1 MTLVSDEAPWR
12 AAPVDIARA
21 DRIEVTLDGRPLV
34 ARRGE
39 TVAAVL
45 AANGVTTFRSTGFDS
60 PRGLFC
66 GMGVCQDCLVEVD
79 GRANQRAC
87 MTKIDAPMAIRRQRI
102 DLPLGVPGGAVDATG
117 ALSADIAVIGGGAAG
132 LTAACVAAEAGASVL
147 VIDERPTPGG
157 QYFKQPTKVLD
168 PPDPGRDDRQF
179 AGGRR
184 LLDRARRAGVR
195 FIAGT
200 VWTAE
205 GPGLLRVLAG
215 QSETT
220 VSARRVIVA
229 TGAYERGLPVPGWT
243 LPGVVTTG
251 AAQTLLRSYRVLAGR
266 RVLIAGNG
274 PLNLQVALELA
285 GAGADVVAVVEAAA
299 KPGPWALGPIMRMT
313 ASAPDLAIQGAGYVR
328 RLDKLG
334 IPMLHGHVVERID
347 AAPGGLTV
355 SLRQTG
361 GERVVSV
368 HKAERVALGYGFQ
381 PANELLRLFGCRH
394 AFDAAHGQL
403 ATVRDAD
410 CRTSD
415 ETVFA
420 AGDCTGLGGAFAAIS
435 EGIIA
440 GAAAARDLGH
450 AGSKAAREG
459 LARARK
465 DLRRHRRFQQA
476 LWSLYAADLPLAP
489 CAPETVVCRCE
500 EVTLGEIDAA
510 LEGGDVGIGALK
522 RATRL
527 GMGRCQGRYCAPV
540 AAEILAR
547 RTGRPVAELSFF
559 APRGPLKPIPIGA
572 IATPAAEAEPEGA
585 P

>member
-1 MTLVSDEAPWR
+1 M
-12 AAPVDIARA
+12 
-21 DRIEVTLDGRPLV
+21 
-34 ARRGE
+34 
-39 TVAAVL
+39 
-45 AANGVTTFRSTGFDS
+45 
-60 PRGLFC
+60 
-66 GMGVCQDCLVEVD
+66 
-79 GRANQRAC
+79 
-87 MTKIDAPMAIRRQRI
+87 
-102 DLPLGVPGGAVDATG
+102 
-117 ALSADIAVIGGGAAG
+117 
-132 LTAACVAAEAGASVL
+132 
-147 VIDERPTPGG
+147 
-157 QYFKQPTKVLD
+157 
-168 PPDPGRDDRQF
+168 
-179 AGGRR
+179 
-184 LLDRARRAGVR
+184 
-195 FIAGT
+195 
-200 VWTAE
+200 
-205 GPGLLRVLAG
+205 
-215 QSETT
+215 
-220 VSARRVIVA
+220 
-229 TGAYERGLPVPGWT
+229 
-243 LPGVVTTG
+243 TTG

-394 AFDAAHGQL
+394 AF
-403 ATVRDAD
+403 
-410 CRTSD
+410 
-415 ETVFA
+415 E

>member
-1 MTLVSDEAPWR
+1 MTPPSDEAPWR
-12 AAPVDIARA
+12 AAPVDIARV
-21 DRIEVTLDGRPLV
+21 DRVEVTLDGEPLV

-45 AANGVTTFRSTGFDS
+45 AAHGVTTFRETGFDS

-66 GMGVCQDCLVEVD
+66 GMGVCHDCLVEVD

-87 MTKIDAPMAIRRQRI
+87 MTRIEAPIAIRRQRV
-102 DLPLGVPGGAVDATG
+102 DLPLGEPRPGAGTG
-117 ALSADIAVIGGGAAG
+117 SLAADIAVIGGGAAG

-147 VIDERPTPGG
+147 VIDERPAPGG

-168 PPDPGRDDRQF
+168 PPDPARDDRQF

-195 FIAGT
+195 HLAGT

-205 GPGLLRVLAG
+205 GPDLLRVLSG
-215 QSETT
+215 QAETT
-220 VSARRVIVA
+220 VQARRVIVA

-285 GAGADVVAVVEAAA
+285 GAGADVVAVVEAAP
-299 KPGPWALGPIMRMT
+299 KPGSWALGPIMRMT
-313 ASAPDLAIQGAGYVR
+313 ASAPDLSIQGAGYVR
-328 RLDKLG
+328 RLDRLG
-334 IPMLHGHVVERID
+334 IPMLHGHVVDRID
-347 AAPGGLTV
+347 RAPGGLTV
-355 SLRQTG
+355 SLRETAG
-361 GERVVSV
+361 PRIVSV
-368 HKAERVALGYGFQ
+368 HKAETVALGYGFQ

-394 AFDAAHGQL
+394 AFDDARGQL

-410 CRTSD
+410 CRTSA

-420 AGDCTGLGGAFAAIS
+420 AGDCTGLGGAFAAIA

-459 LARARK
+459 LSRARK
-465 DLRRHRRFQQA
+465 DLRRHRRFQTA
-476 LWSLYAADLPLAP
+476 LWSLYAAELPLAP
-489 CAPETVVCRCE
+489 RAPETVVCRCE

-510 LEGGDVGIGALK
+510 LEDGDAGIGALK
-522 RATRL
+522 RTTRL

-540 AAEILAR
+540 AAEILAA
-547 RTGRPVAELSFF
+547 RTGAPVSEFSFF

-572 IATPAAEAEPEGA
+572 VAAPAAA
-585 P
+585 PDADAAP

>member
-1 MTLVSDEAPWR
+1 MTRPSDEAPWR

-21 DRIEVTLDGRPLV
+21 DRVEVTLDGRPLT

-45 AANGVTTFRSTGFDS
+45 AAHGITTFRSTGFDT

-66 GMGVCQDCLVEVD
+66 GMGVCHDCLVEVD

-87 MTKIDAPMAIRRQRI
+87 MTKIDAPVAIRRQRI
-102 DLPLGVPGGAVDATG
+102 DLPLSDPGPEAAPDALAT
-117 ALSADIAVIGGGAAG
+117 DIAVIGGGAAG

-147 VIDERPTPGG
+147 VIDERPAPGG

-195 FIAGT
+195 FLAGT

-215 QSETT
+215 QAETT
-220 VSARRVIVA
+220 VTARRVIVA

-266 RVLIAGNG
+266 RVLVAGNG

-285 GAGADVVAVVEAAA
+285 GAGADVVAVVEAAP
-299 KPGPWALGPIMRMT
+299 KPGPWALGAIMRMT
-313 ASAPDLAIQGAGYVR
+313 ANAPDLSIQGAGYVR
-328 RLDKLG
+328 RLERLG

-347 AAPGGLTV
+347 AATGGHMV
-355 SLRQTG
+355 SLRETRG
-361 GERVVSV
+361 DRVVSV
-368 HKAERVALGYGFQ
+368 HKAETVALGYGFQ

-394 AFDAAHGQL
+394 AFDETRGQL

-415 ETVFA
+415 DAVFA

-435 EGIIA
+435 EGTIA

-450 AGSKAAREG
+450 EGSKAARQG
-459 LARARK
+459 LARAGK

-476 LWSLYAADLPLAP
+476 LWSLYAAELPLAP
-489 CAPETVVCRCE
+489 RAPETVVCRCE

-510 LEGGDVGIGALK
+510 LADGDNGIGSLK

-540 AAEILAR
+540 AADILAQ
-547 RTGRPVAELSFF
+547 RTGTPVAELSFF
-559 APRGPLKPIPIGA
+559 APRGPLKPVPIGA
-572 IATPAAEAEPEGA
+572 IASPTAEPEPEGTR
-585 P
+585 

>member
-1 MTLVSDEAPWR
+1 MTRASYEAPWR
-12 AAPVDIARA
+12 AAPVDIVRA
-21 DRIEVTLDGRPLV
+21 DRVEVTFDGRPLG

-45 AANGVTTFRSTGFDS
+45 AANGVTTFRTTGFDS

-66 GMGVCQDCLVEVD
+66 GTGVCHDCLVEVD

-87 MTKIDAPMAIRRQRI
+87 MTKIEAPVTIRRQRI
-102 DLPLGVPGGAVDATG
+102 GLSLGEPQSVDPPNGSLA
-117 ALSADIAVIGGGAAG
+117 ADIAVIGGGAAG

-179 AGGRR
+179 AGGRS

-195 FIAGT
+195 HLAGM

-215 QSETT
+215 RSETT
-220 VSARRVIVA
+220 VTARRVIVA

-243 LPGVVTTG
+243 LPGVMTTG

-266 RVLIAGNG
+266 RVLVAGNG

-285 GAGADVVAVVEAAA
+285 GAGAHVVAVVEAAR
-299 KPGPWALGPIMRMT
+299 KPGSWALGPIMRMT

-334 IPMLHGHVVERID
+334 IPMLHDHVVERID
-347 AAPGGLTV
+347 DASGGLTV
-355 SLRQTG
+355 SLRPTG
-361 GERVVSV
+361 GDRVVSV
-368 HKAERVALGYGFQ
+368 HKAETVALGYGFQ

-420 AGDCTGLGGAFAAIS
+420 AGDCTGLGGAFAAIA

-450 AGSKAAREG
+450 AGSQAAREG

-476 LWSLYAADLPLAP
+476 LWSLYAADLPVAP
-489 CAPETVVCRCE
+489 RAPETVVCRCE

-510 LEGGDVGIGALK
+510 LEGSDAGIGALK

-540 AAEILAR
+540 AAKILAR
-547 RTGRPVAELSFF
+547 RTGMPVAELSFF
-559 APRGPLKPIPIGA
+559 APRGPLKPVPLGT
-572 IATPAAEAEPEGA
+572 IATRAGAEEPEGNR
-585 P
+585 

>member
-1 MTLVSDEAPWR
+1 MTPPSDEAPWR
-12 AAPVDIARA
+12 AAPVEIARA
-21 DRIEVTLDGRPLV
+21 DRIEVTLDGRPLT

-45 AANGVTTFRSTGFDS
+45 AAHGVTTFRSTGFDT

-66 GMGVCQDCLVEVD
+66 GMGVCHDCLVEVD

-87 MTKIDAPMAIRRQRI
+87 MTKIDAPMTIRRQRV
-102 DLPLGVPGGAVDATG
+102 DLPLGDPGPAAASD
-117 ALSADIAVIGGGAAG
+117 ALSIDIAVIGGGAAG

-147 VIDERPTPGG
+147 VIDERSAPGG

-179 AGGRR
+179 AGGRS
-184 LLDRARRAGVR
+184 LLERARRAGVR
-195 FIAGT
+195 HLAGT

-205 GPGLLRVLAG
+205 GPGFLRVLAG
-215 QSETT
+215 RSETT
-220 VSARRVIVA
+220 VQARRVIVA
-229 TGAYERGLPVPGWT
+229 TGVYERGLPVPGWT

-266 RVLIAGNG
+266 RVLVAGNG

-285 GAGADVVAVVEAAA
+285 GAGAEVVAVVEAAA

-313 ASAPDLAIQGAGYVR
+313 ANAPDLAIQGAGYVR
-328 RLDKLG
+328 RLDRLG
-334 IPMLHGHVVERID
+334 IPMLHEHVVERID
-347 AAPGGLTV
+347 QAAGGLTV

-361 GERVVSV
+361 GDQVVSV
-368 HKAERVALGYGFQ
+368 HKAETVALGYGFQ
-381 PANELLRLFGCRH
+381 PANDLLRLFGCRH
-394 AFDAAHGQL
+394 AFDDARGQL

-410 CRTSD
+410 CRTSE

-435 EGIIA
+435 EGTIA

-450 AGSKAAREG
+450 AGSKMARQG
-459 LARARK
+459 LPRARR

-476 LWSLYAADLPLAP
+476 LWALYAADLPPAP
-489 CAPETVVCRCE
+489 RPPETVVCRCE

-510 LEGGDVGIGALK
+510 LAGGDLSIGSLK

-540 AAEILAR
+540 AAEILAA
-547 RTGRPVAELSFF
+547 RTGAPVAEFSFF

-572 IATPAAEAEPEGA
+572 VAAQPGEPEPEGS